1 MEYKYQD
8 SLNILFVAPLK
19 NNAAGIKNSL
29 LQHQLKIVFFIE
41 KLQVTTKQFLASFF
55 LLKTFFKKFRLS
67 VGVIPHGSSHL
78 GCRNFK
84 LI

>member
-29 LQHQLKIVFFIE
+29 LQHQLKIVSVE

>member
-29 LQHQLKIVFFIE
+29 LQHQLNIVCFE

>member
-19 NNAAGIKNSL
+19 NNAAGFKNSL
-29 LQHQLKIVFFIE
+29 LQHQLKIVYFE

>member
-29 LQHQLKIVFFIE
+29 LQHQLKIVFF
-41 KLQVTTKQFLASFF
+41 
-55 LLKTFFKKFRLS
+55 LLKNYK
-67 VGVIPHGSSHL
+67 
-78 GCRNFK
+78 
-84 LI
+84 